1 MKINKSACGY
11 TSPEIGLIHIQPETM
26 LCTSTSLIPG
36 FEGASLEEMSE
47 VEYTFT
53 F

>member
-26 LCTSTSLIPG
+26 LCTSTSLLPELG
-36 FEGASLEEMSE
+36 GVSLEEMSE

>member
-11 TSPEIGLIHIQPETM
+11 TSPEIGLIHIQPESM
-26 LCTSTSLIPG
+26 LCTSTLPL
-36 FEGASLEEMSE
+36 FTDKVSLEEMTE
-47 VEYTFT
+47 VEYDFT